1 MSATA
6 AASGMTDTS
15 GDVFLEVEGL
25 VKDYP
30 GVRAADHVSLAIGPG
45 EVVGLVGKNGAGK
58 STVIKILAGATAPDE
73 GRILLDGEEIH
84 LNNPHDATL
93 LGLSFVHQELSVVPE
108 LSVAENVELGLGY
121 PRRAGVLVDFGKLRR
136 QSSEVLARLGGGI
149 APDVAIRTLPA
160 AQQRLV
166 MIARAL
172 VTQARLVVLDE
183 PTGSLTDEETRRLFA
198 VIADLSAAGVAV
210 IYVSHRLEEILAI
223 TDRVVVMRDGT
234 VVDDRP
240 TEAFDT
246 RTLIEEITG
255 EDASATALQRRRNRG
270 IGGPPDAPVA
280 LEATDV
286 EVPGQIHHASFSLRA
301 GEILGV
307 AGLVGA
313 GRTELMRAVFGA
325 DHRTGGT
332 IRLRGEEVTIRKPA
346 DAIAAGIVLLP
357 EDRRNQ
363 GLIRDFNVRRNISL
377 GTLRNFRTARLLPV
391 PSAPKE
397 RSASLAAVRDLD
409 IKTPSDLTPAA
420 WLSGGNQQKLVLA
433 RWLRS
438 GASVLIFDE
447 PTHGIDV
454 GAKEEVYLLMEQ
466 LATEGKA
473 VVFISSEFGELVG
486 VCHRVIAMREGAIVG
501 EAVGDEITEARLLE
515 HCYGHSPDAALTGT
529 DEL

>member
-6 AASGMTDTS
+6 SAPAIAASE
-15 GDVFLEVEGL
+15 VFLEIEGL

-30 GVRAADHVSLAIGPG
+30 GVRAADHVSLGIRPG

-73 GRILLDGEEIH
+73 GCILLDGEEVH
-84 LNNPHDATL
+84 LHNPHDATL
-93 LGLSFVHQELSVVPE
+93 LGLSFVHQELSVVPD

-121 PRRAGVLVDFGKLRR
+121 PRQAGVLVDFAKLRR
-136 QSSEVLARLGGGI
+136 QSRDVLARLGGGVS
-149 APDVAIRTLPA
+149 PGVPIRTLPV

-183 PTGSLTDEETRRLFA
+183 PTGSLTDEETSHLFA
-198 VIADLSAAGVAV
+198 VIRNLSASGVAV
-210 IYVSHRLEEILAI
+210 VYVSHRLEEILEI
-223 TDRVVVMRDGT
+223 TDRVVVMRDGAI
-234 VVDDRP
+234 VDDRP

-255 EDASATALQRRRNRG
+255 EDASETALQRRRTHG
-270 IGGPPDAPVA
+270 IGGPPDAPVV
-280 LEATDV
+280 LEVEGV
-286 EVPGQIHHASFSLRA
+286 EVPGHIHDASFSIRE

-307 AGLVGA
+307 AGLMGA

-325 DHRTGGT
+325 DHRSAGT
-332 IRLRGEEVTIRKPA
+332 IRLHGEEVSIRKPA
-346 DAIAAGIVLLP
+346 DAIGAGMVLLP

-363 GLIRDFNVRRNISL
+363 GLIRDFNVRRNITL
-377 GTLRNFRTARLLPV
+377 GTLARFRTARYLPM
-391 PSAPKE
+391 PSGPKE
-397 RSASLAAVRDLD
+397 REASMAAVSDLD

-454 GAKEEVYLLMEQ
+454 GAKEEVYGLMEQ
-466 LATEGKA
+466 LAAEGKA

-486 VCHRVIAMREGAIVG
+486 VCHRVIAMREGEIVG

-515 HCYGHSPDAALTGT
+515 HCYGHSPDAALAGS

>member
-1 MSATA
+1 MSATATA
-6 AASGMTDTS
+6 AASGE
-15 GDVFLEVEGL
+15 VFLEVQGL

-30 GVRAADHVSLAIGPG
+30 GVRAADHVSLAIRPG

-73 GRILLDGEEIH
+73 GRILLDGTEIH
-84 LNNPHDATL
+84 LHNPTTPRCW
-93 LGLSFVHQELSVVPE
+93 GCRSCTRNSRSSVICP
-108 LSVAENVELGLGY
+108 L
-121 PRRAGVLVDFGKLRR
+121 PRTWNSASAIPARAGVLVDFAKLRR
-136 QSSEVLARLGGGI
+136 QSREVLARLGGGVS
-149 APDVAIRTLPA
+149 PGVPIRTIPV

-183 PTGSLTDEETRRLFA
+183 PTGSLTDEETSHLFA
-198 VIADLSAAGVAV
+198 VIRDLSASGVAV
-210 IYVSHRLEEILAI
+210 VYVSHRLEEILEI
-223 TDRVVVMRDGT
+223 TDRVVVMRDGA

-240 TEAFDT
+240 TEDFDT

-255 EDASATALQRRRNRG
+255 EDASETALQRRRTHGVGR
-270 IGGPPDAPVA
+270 PPDSPVV
-280 LEATDV
+280 LEVEGV
-286 EVPGQIHHASFSLRA
+286 EVSGHIHDASFSIRE

-325 DHRTGGT
+325 DHRTAGT
-332 IRLRGEEVTIRKPA
+332 IRLHGEEVSIRKPA
-346 DAIAAGIVLLP
+346 DAIGAGIVLLP

-363 GLIRDFNVRRNISL
+363 GLIRDFNVRRNITL
-377 GTLRNFRTARLLPV
+377 GTLARFRMARHLPM
-391 PSAPKE
+391 PSGPKE
-397 RSASLAAVRDLD
+397 REASLAAVRDLD

-420 WLSGGNQQKLVLA
+420 WLSGGNQQKLVLG

-454 GAKEEVYLLMEQ
+454 GAKEEVYSLMEQ
-466 LATEGKA
+466 LAAEGKA

-515 HCYGHSPDAALTGT
+515 HCYGHSPDATLAGS